1 MADLTQSS
9 ATTAT
14 TTPQYYTDYISN
26 LASKGTAA
34 GNTAQYVGAQ
44 PLQTQAFD
52 AAASNV
58 GNYQPALA
66 NAGNLIGQG
75 AATDITGAAN
85 PYLTA
90 GTTTSGLSAA
100 NPYLTAGASGSDTL
114 VGNYMNP
121 YVTNVV
127 DQIRQANQQ
136 NIAQN
141 LSPNITAGAVGGG
154 QFGSQRGANALS
166 LGISNANI
174 GALGE
179 QTKAL
184 QSGYAQ
190 ALQAAQAQRS
200 AQLQAGQT
208 AGTLQNAYNTNQ
220 VQAGQ
225 VAGNLATQQA
235 QNLRDAATANL
246 NLGTQTQNQG
256 IADVNQLATMG
267 AQQQQILQNQ
277 QLFPLDVL
285 AKQAGVLSG
294 AQIPT
299 TQTQT
304 MTGSPLSAIAG
315 LGSLGV
321 AMTQSGVNGSPS
333 ALQNLINQYNG
344 VTANSK
350 SPTGYVDGTGAPV
363 NKDGTPVSGMSSTPT
378 AAELAAWA
386 NTSSAGTDA
395 PPGGGSGDFQAADGQ
410 FYSSQS
416 EADAAS
422 AAFYAANPP

>member
-1 MADLTQSS
+1 MANLTQSS

-34 GNTAQYVGAQ
+34 GNAAQYVGAQ

-66 NAGNLIGQG
+66 TAGNLIGQG

-90 GTTTSGLSAA
+90 GTTTSGLDAA
-100 NPYLTAGASGSDTL
+100 NPYLAAGASGSGSL

-127 DQIRQANQQ
+127 DQIRLANQQ
-136 NIAQN
+136 NISQN
-141 LSPNITAGAVGGG
+141 LAPNISAGAIGAG
-154 QFGSQRGANALS
+154 QFGSQRGANALA
-166 LGISNANI
+166 LGISNADI

-179 QTKAL
+179 QTKAM

-190 ALQAAQAQRS
+190 ALAAAQAQRT

-208 AGTLQNAYNTNQ
+208 AATAQNAFNTNQ

-225 VAGNLATQQA
+225 IAGNTATQQA
-235 QNLRDAATANL
+235 QNLRDAATSSL

-267 AQQQQILQNQ
+267 AQQQQIAQNKE
-277 QLFPLDVL
+277 LFPLDVL
-285 AKQAGVLSG
+285 TKQAGVLSG

-315 LGSLGV
+315 LGALGVGLNTANASGTTPWQNIMRSLGI
-321 AMTQSGVNGSPS
+321 SG
-333 ALQNLINQYNG
+333 
-344 VTANSK
+344 
-350 SPTGYVDGTGAPV
+350 
-363 NKDGTPVSGMSSTPT
+363 
-378 AAELAAWA
+378 
-386 NTSSAGTDA
+386 
-395 PPGGGSGDFQAADGQ
+395 GGGSAVETASSPFQAADGNWYPTQ
-410 FYSSQS
+410 AAADAVTTDYLSGAPSGGGGGSSATETASNPYQS
-416 EADAAS
+416 ADGQWYPTQADADAADT
-422 AAFYAANPP
+422 AYGIPPP

>member
-1 MADLTQSS
+1 MGLLDSS

-34 GNTAQYVGAQ
+34 GNAAQYVGAQ
-44 PLQTQAFD
+44 PLQTQAFGN
-52 AAASNV
+52 AATNV

-66 NAGNLIGQG
+66 NAGTLIGQG

-100 NPYLTAGASGSDTL
+100 DPYLSAGASGTDQL

-121 YVTNVV
+121 YVTNVM

-200 AQLQAGQT
+200 AELQAGQT

-285 AKQAGVLSG
+285 TKQAGVLSG

-299 TQTQT
+299 TQTAT

-315 LGSLGV
+315 LGSLV
-321 AMTQSGVNGSPS
+321 AGLNTAAAGATTPWQRIMSGLGLNDTTTGGTTGGASGGSDTTVLTPEQRGLTYDPAS
-333 ALQNLINQYNG
+333 DSYQNAAG
-344 VTANSK
+344 D
-350 SPTGYVDGTGAPV
+350 YVDQNG
-363 NKDGTPVSGMSSTPT
+363 
-378 AAELAAWA
+378 
-386 NTSSAGTDA
+386 
-395 PPGGGSGDFQAADGQ
+395 
-410 FYSSQS
+410 
-416 EADAAS
+416 
-422 AAFYAANPP
+422 NPIS

>member
-1 MADLTQSS
+1 MGLLDSS

-14 TTPQYYTDYISN
+14 TTPKYYTDYITN
-26 LASKGTAA
+26 LADKGTQYGLNKDNTPATAA
-34 GNTAQYVGAQ
+34 APTFIGAQ
-44 PLQTQAFD
+44 PLQTQAFGN
-52 AAASNV
+52 AATNV

-66 NAGNLIGQG
+66 NAGTLIGQG

-100 NPYLTAGASGSDTL
+100 DPYLSAGASGTDQL

-121 YVTNVV
+121 YVTNVM

-200 AQLQAGQT
+200 AELQAGQT

-246 NLGTQTQNQG
+246 NLGTQTQNC
-256 IADVNQLATMG
+256 LLYT
-267 AQQQQILQNQ
+267 
-277 QLFPLDVL
+277 
-285 AKQAGVLSG
+285 
-294 AQIPT
+294 
-299 TQTQT
+299 
-304 MTGSPLSAIAG
+304 
-315 LGSLGV
+315 
-321 AMTQSGVNGSPS
+321 SPS
-333 ALQNLINQYNG
+333 PRDR
-344 VTANSK
+344 TRSRM
-350 SPTGYVDGTGAPV
+350 P
-363 NKDGTPVSGMSSTPT
+363 
-378 AAELAAWA
+378 
-386 NTSSAGTDA
+386 SSA
-395 PPGGGSGDFQAADGQ
+395 
-410 FYSSQS
+410 
-416 EADAAS
+416 
-422 AAFYAANPP
+422 

>member
-1 MADLTQSS
+1 MGLLDSS

-34 GNTAQYVGAQ
+34 GNAAQYVGAQ
-44 PLQTQAFD
+44 PLQTQAFGN
-52 AAASNV
+52 AATNV

-66 NAGNLIGQG
+66 NAGTLIGQG

-100 NPYLTAGASGSDTL
+100 DPYLSAGASGTDQL

-121 YVTNVV
+121 YVTNVM

-200 AQLQAGQT
+200 AELQAGQT

-285 AKQAGVLSG
+285 TKQAGVLSG

-299 TQTQT
+299 TQTAT

-315 LGSLGV
+315 LGSLLAGFNTSNNTSGTTPLDNLTKWAKNTFGSTTPAV
-321 AMTQSGVNGSPS
+321 TDTTVPGAANVGGYQASDGMMYGTQD
-333 ALQNLINQYNG
+333 A
-344 VTANSK
+344 AN
-350 SPTGYVDGTGAPV
+350 AA
-363 NKDGTPVSGMSSTPT
+363 T
-378 AAELAAWA
+378 AAY
-386 NTSSAGTDA
+386 N
-395 PPGGGSGDFQAADGQ
+395 
-410 FYSSQS
+410 
-416 EADAAS
+416 
-422 AAFYAANPP
+422 AANPVDTSAVDQPYG